1 MIIHKKRR
9 FLAALLIAS
18 LAVTHFQAVNAST
31 MSKAKNAK
39 EEAENNLNET
49 SRQIEAIEKQQAALR
64 GEINEKDA
72 ELVNLLINIGILE
85 DELEAKNIQLE
96 QVKTDLADA
105 QETEAEQYA
114 SMKKRIQFM
123 YEKGDTAMIEAL
135 LGSSSMSDF
144 LNRVEYVSDVY
155 QYDRE
160 LLTQYETTV
169 QQVSDLK
176 VSVENEKSELEAMQE
191 EYAQQQASL
200 ETVLAQKRSQMGDYD
215 NQLATAQAAAEAYRQ
230 TIAVQNQII
239 QEEERRLR
247 EEEERRQREAAEAA
261 ARAQAQAQAQAN
273 QNNNG
278 TTNTAGSS
286 GGSSGNSGSNNS
298 GNGSS
303 GSSTANSGG
312 SGNNSGNSGET
323 GGGANPGYSTG
334 VSGSAVVSY
343 ACQFVGNPYVWGGT
357 SLTNGAD
364 CSGFVMS
371 VFAHFGISLPHSS
384 AAMQGC
390 GQAVSYANAQPGD
403 LICYSGHVGIYMGGG
418 SIVHAQSTA
427 VGITTSSAT
436 YRTIVAVR
444 RVL

>member
-49 SRQIEAIEKQQAALR
+49 SRQIEEIEKQQAALR

-85 DELEAKNIQLE
+85 DELKAKNVQLE

-273 QNNNG
+273 QNNNE

-303 GSSTANSGG
+303 GSSTTNSGG
-312 SGNNSGNSGET
+312 SGNNSGSSGET
-323 GGGANPGYSTG
+323 GGGTNPGYSTG